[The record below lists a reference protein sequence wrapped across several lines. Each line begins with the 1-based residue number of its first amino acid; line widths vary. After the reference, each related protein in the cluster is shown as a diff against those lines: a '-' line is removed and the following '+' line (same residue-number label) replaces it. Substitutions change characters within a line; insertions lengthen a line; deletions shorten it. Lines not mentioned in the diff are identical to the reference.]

1 MSSASKE
8 QQLKSNAEDD
18 PTWGIL
24 GMEQATSTRRVRT
37 LDVGSAVRSLIAD
50 TDPEI
55 LLRQNKCLD
64 NLAEQDRRA
73 VKRITR
79 PMMGGK
85 SFRCARAI
93 IAGIET
99 MHMIRN
105 CQWQTLKPKPRPKP
119 TRSTAWIVLRRGE
132 FQAPSSRM
140 ARFAPFQFRLQVGAA
155 SHLAPAAV
163 TRTRSPMSC
172 LI

>member
-1 MSSASKE
+1 M
-8 QQLKSNAEDD
+8 KSNAEDD

-119 TRSTAWIVLRRGE
+119 TSSTAWMFLRPVVASAVLPRLLDVIATGPFIETLSALEIAALKLGSTLGSGIRDG
-132 FQAPSSRM
+132 QKRKG
-140 ARFAPFQFRLQVGAA
+140 FAL
-155 SHLAPAAV
+155 
-163 TRTRSPMSC
+163 
-172 LI
+172 